1 MPGPLEG
8 IRVLEV
14 ANWVA
19 GPATCAILAELGAE
33 VIKVEPPDTGDPM
46 RSVTTSPQG
55 VVPYTSGVN
64 VAIEEDNRG
73 KKSIAVNLEHPSGQE
88 IVHKLAARSD
98 VLVTNLIPRR
108 QERYRL
114 RYEDVSALN
123 PRIIYVSLTGY
134 GQEGPEKDRPG
145 FDYAAFWARSG
156 IMGTIGE
163 PQWTPVNQRPGMG
176 DHATSLAMTAA
187 IGIALFERERSG
199 KGQRVDCALLHT
211 GLWVLGMD
219 VVAAFYHRTAV
230 QKIPRTEVGNPL
242 FNPYQAADGKWIQL
256 VMIESERFWPGFCRA
271 LGLEHLIHDPRFNTH
286 ALRREN
292 CQELIRILDEQF
304 ATRPRAEW
312 GKRLDA
318 EGCIWAPVQTLDEVI
333 LDPQVHAN
341 TYIATLR
348 HSSGEEFQVVTAPM
362 KFRRTPGRI
371 PGPAPELGQ
380 HTEEVLLD
388 LGYTWDTILKLKE
401 EGAIL

>member
-46 RSVTTSPQG
+46 RSVTTSPLG
-55 VVPYTSGVN
+55 VVPYDQGVN

-73 KKSIAVNLEHPSGQE
+73 KKSIAVNLEHPAGQE
-88 IVHKLAARSD
+88 VVHKLAAHSD

-176 DHATSLAMTAA
+176 DHSTSLAMAA
-187 IGIALFERERSG
+187 AVGFALYERERSG
-199 KGQRVDCALLHT
+199 KGQRIDCALLHT

-219 VVAAFYHRTAV
+219 VVAAFYHKTAV
-230 QKIPRTEVGNPL
+230 QKVARTEVGNPL
-242 FNPYQAADGKWIQL
+242 FNPYQAGDGKWIQL

-271 LGLEHLIHDPRFNTH
+271 LGLEHLINDPRFDTH
-286 ALRREN
+286 AHRREN
-292 CQELIRILDEQF
+292 CRELIRILDERF
-304 ATRPRAEW
+304 ATRTRAEW
-312 GKRLDA
+312 GKRLDT

-333 LDPQVHAN
+333 VDPQVHAN
-341 TYIATLR
+341 HYVATL
-348 HSSGEEFQVVTAPM
+348 HHPTGEEFQVVTAPM
-362 KFRRTPGRI
+362 KFHRTPGKI
-371 PGPAPELGQ
+371 PGPAPAIGQ
-380 HTEEVLLD
+380 HTEELLLS
-388 LGYTWDTILKLKE
+388 LGYTWDDILKLKE
-401 EGAIL
+401 QGAIL

>member
-8 IRVLEV
+8 IRVLEI

-19 GPATCAILAELGAE
+19 GPASCAILAELGAE

-46 RSVTTSPQG
+46 RSVTTSPLG

-73 KKSIAVNLEHPSGQE
+73 KKSIAVNLEHPSGQDV
-88 IVHKLAARSD
+88 VHKLAERSD

-114 RYEDVSALN
+114 RYEDVYALN

-176 DHATSLAMTAA
+176 DHTTSLAMAA
-187 IGIALFERERSG
+187 AVGFALYERERSG
-199 KGQRVDCALLHT
+199 KGQRIDCALLHT

-219 VVAAFYHRTAV
+219 VVAAFYHRMAV
-230 QKIPRTEVGNPL
+230 QKVARTEVGNPL
-242 FNPYQAADGKWIQL
+242 FNYYQAGDGKWIQL
-256 VMIESERFWPGFCRA
+256 VMIESERFWPQFCRA
-271 LGLEHLIHDPRFNTH
+271 LGLEHLINDPRFDTH
-286 ALRREN
+286 AHRREN
-292 CQELIRILDEQF
+292 CRALIRILDEHF
-304 ATRPRAEW
+304 ATRTREEW

-318 EGCIWAPVQTLDEVI
+318 EGCIWAVVQSLDEVI
-333 LDPQVHAN
+333 VDPQVHAN
-341 TYIATLR
+341 KYVATL
-348 HSSGEEFQVVTAPM
+348 HHASGEEFQVVTAPM
-362 KFRRTPGRI
+362 KFRRTPGKI

-380 HTEEVLLD
+380 HT
-388 LGYTWDTILKLKE
+388 
-401 EGAIL
+401 